1 MFNQH
6 IYGLIYQKIHTK
18 IYKVNGLRANFLK
31 RIKNLLDI
39 FIVKIWIASTSGNQ
53 PTHLVIIGKHVKNV
67 KNMFIRHIYGKMT
80 IIIEGRKEIRMIS
93 HINLIDV
100 KHVNRVN
107 ASNHIMIIRTLMNKT
122 IMTPI

>member
-1 MFNQH
+1 MFNPH
-6 IYGLIYQKIHTK
+6 IYGLICQKIHMK

-31 RIKNLLDI
+31 KIKNLLDT
-39 FIVKIWIASTSGNQ
+39 FIVIIWIATTSGNQ

-80 IIIEGRKEIRMIS
+80 IIIEARKEIRMIS

-100 KHVNRVN
+100 KHVNTVN
-107 ASNHIMIIRTLMNKT
+107 ASNHINIIRTLMNKT
-122 IMTPI
+122 IMTD